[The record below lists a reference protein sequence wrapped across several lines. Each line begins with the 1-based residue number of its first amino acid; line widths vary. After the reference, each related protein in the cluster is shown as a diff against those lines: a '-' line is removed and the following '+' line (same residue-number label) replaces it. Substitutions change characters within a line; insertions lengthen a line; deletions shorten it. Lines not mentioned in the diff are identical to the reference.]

1 MSNSQTIIS
10 SAKKGVQILLSQ
22 CIELGLK
29 HVVISPGSR
38 NAPLIIAFNQ
48 HPDIQT
54 YVIPDERSA
63 AFYALGMA
71 QQLNQPVAVLCTS
84 GSAPLNYYPAI
95 AEAYYQQIPLIV
107 FTADRPQAWV
117 DQGDGQTIVQDEVF
131 KSHIRY
137 SVTIPENEGSKDLN
151 WFLSREL
158 SAAFHAA
165 TGKVKGPVH
174 INLPFSEPLYNQ
186 SELAISNSDFKNI
199 FALEPD
205 TKLTHRQREKIKEIW
220 SKSSKKMIVCGQ
232 MSPNSNLERLL
243 SDLAKD
249 PSVAILVENTSNLVN
264 SDFNHCIDRSLNS
277 ISESEKADFA
287 PDLLI
292 TIGGAVVSKRIKTFL
307 RTFQPKAHFK
317 IGYEFLFMDTYQSLT
332 HTIPMDEDR
341 FFKEI
346 LDFEIA
352 GNSRYGLMWKQK
364 DYLIQDK
371 SQAFFA
377 ENSVF
382 SDISVFNTVL
392 DFIPE
397 SSELHMANSSVIRY
411 CQLFDPVKSIHYRCN
426 RGTSGIDGSTSTACG
441 AAIVKPETWH
451 TLITG
456 DMSFFYDSNAL
467 WNHLLTPNLRIFMI
481 NNAGGGIFKI
491 IPGPKSTAEL
501 DDFFVFNH
509 QFSAENICKA
519 FQVEYTSVKSIEEIE
534 NQMTD
539 FYAYAEDGRP
549 KLMEIFTSS
558 AINDQELDAFFEKV
572 RL

>member
-1 MSNSQTIIS
+1 MSNSQTILS

-48 HPDIQT
+48 HPAIQT
-54 YVIPDERSA
+54 HVIPDERSA

-71 QQLNQPVAVLCTS
+71 QQLNQAVGILCTS

-95 AEAYYQQIPLIV
+95 AEAYYQQIPMIV

-117 DQGDGQTIVQDEVF
+117 DQGDGQTIVQDQVF
-131 KSHIRY
+131 KNHIRY
-137 SVTIPENEGSKDLN
+137 SVTIPENEGHKDSN
-151 WFLSREL
+151 WFLAREI

-186 SELAISNSDFKNI
+186 TELTISTSDFKNI
-199 FALEPD
+199 SAFEPD
-205 TKLTHRQREKIKEIW
+205 TKLTHRQRETIRDIW
-220 SKSSKKMIVCGQ
+220 SSSRRKMIVCGQ
-232 MSPNSNLERLL
+232 MSPNQNLERLL
-243 SDLAKD
+243 IELADD

-264 SDFNHCIDRSLNS
+264 AAFNHCIDRTLNS
-277 ISESEKADFA
+277 ISEAEKSDFA

-292 TIGGAVVSKRIKTFL
+292 TIGGAVVSKRIKTYL
-307 RTFQPKAHFK
+307 RSFQPKAHFK
-317 IGYEFLFMDTYQSLT
+317 IGYDFLFMDTYQSLT

-346 LDFEIA
+346 LDFEIQTESNYA
-352 GNSRYGLMWKQK
+352 LKWKQK

-371 SQAFFA
+371 SNIFFA
-377 ENSVF
+377 EKATY
-382 SDISVFNTVL
+382 SDITVFNTIL
-392 DFIPE
+392 DYVPE
-397 SSELHMANSSVIRY
+397 SSVLHMANSSVIRY
-411 CQLFDPVKSIHYRCN
+411 CQLFDPIKSILYRCN
-426 RGTSGIDGSTSTACG
+426 RGTSGIDGSMSTACG

-456 DMSFFYDSNAL
+456 DMSFFYDSNAF

-509 QFSAENICKA
+509 SFSAENICKA
-519 FQVEYTSVKSIEEIE
+519 FNVDYHVAKSIEEIE
-534 NQMTD
+534 SQMQN
-539 FYAYAEDGRP
+539 FYTYTENGRP

-558 AINDQELDAFFEKV
+558 EINDQALDLFFEKV
-572 RL
+572 KL